1 MDCDV
6 RHAMADSSSSSFLP
20 SSPFRDGFRK
30 LRRVFELYEQYPNV
44 PADQEPNWGLNSAD
58 VIFFF
63 ELFYG
68 FFNFH
73 CHFLFWDFRKPCH
86 SATIF
91 HCQKKKLAVRGCSNV
106 YLLIFYS
113 QNTLTTW
120 KTNGMCTDGPRKAA
134 TREHDPWTTVGH
146 SREFSGLLP
155 SSHSLFLFSS
165 LQFSSPFLFL
175 ESS

>member
-1 MDCDV
+1 
-6 RHAMADSSSSSFLP
+6 MADSSFFFLLP

-63 ELFYG
+63 KLFYV
-68 FFNFH
+68 FFF
-73 CHFLFWDFRKPCH
+73 FLDFRKPCH

-106 YLLIFYS
+106 YLFIFYS
-113 QNTLTTW
+113 QNKLTTW
-120 KTNGMCTDGPRKAA
+120 MSNGMCTDGPRKAA
-134 TREHDPWTTVGH
+134 RSM
-146 SREFSGLLP
+146 SRGQRWVTLESSRVFYEVLTLFFS
-155 SSHSLFLFSS
+155 SLLFSS